1 MSNQKQVSKKVQK
14 QIDQRRKELENN
26 PAYKYMSSDEF
37 EFPKLFREDML
48 AEYGDVN
55 NTMKKIEIETYI
67 IEEQRKLQDEM
78 RAELDSGE
86 ITSKTP
92 DGKRLMNT
100 SDVLAQ
106 IRMCE
111 SQIWQSKITIEK
123 KLHELT
129 KFVGISIPLKE
140 EDYLLTPKE
149 HNEFAMYIVN
159 RLLASNVKLFK
170 AGKTDILE
178 GMKRTA

>member
-1 MSNQKQVSKKVQK
+1 MSNQKQVSKKIQK
-14 QIDQRRKELENN
+14 QIDKRQKELENN
-26 PAYKYMSSDEF
+26 PAYRYMSSNDH
-37 EFPKLFREDML
+37 EFPKMFREDML

-55 NTMKKIEIETYI
+55 NIMKKIEIETYI
-67 IEEQRKLQDEM
+67 IEEQRKLQAEM
-78 RAELDSGE
+78 RDQLQTE

-92 DGKRLMNT
+92 DGKRLMSV

-129 KFVGISIPLKE
+129 KFVGITVPLQDE
-140 EDYLLTPKE
+140 VYLLTEKE
-149 HNEFAMYIVN
+149 HNDFAMYIVN
-159 RLLASNVKLFK
+159 RLLKSNVKLFK
-170 AGKTDILE
+170 ASKADILE
-178 GMKRTA
+178 GMKATE